1 MTVDQVI
8 KGLDCCSKLG
18 NLYCSLCPYYGKTFC
33 TSLLKKDAMSV
44 IMQGEKSAAEK
55 ALLNFPGY
63 NDLVDILVDLKHYCD
78 GYIVDDE
85 LKHRI
90 DDILRFFD
98 VTET

>member
-8 KGLDCCSKLG
+8 NGLDCCSKLG

-44 IMQGEKSAAEK
+44 IIQGE
-55 ALLNFPGY
+55 
-63 NDLVDILVDLKHYCD
+63 
-78 GYIVDDE
+78 DE
-85 LKHRI
+85 LKRRI

-98 VTET
+98 VTEI